1 MSTVNRR
8 VYYDHLG
15 RPPWSLINDD
25 DDHGFQNGKVTTKAI

>member
-1 MSTVNRR
+1 MSTVNKR

-25 DDHGFQNGKVTTKAI
+25 DDDWFSKC